1 MSIKDKTIKE
11 LETLATDDV
20 RIIYDVIRS
29 LKKKKRPEKNDKTDY
44 LEVRKVLKSIKGEL
58 SSDIIEERKERV

>member
-11 LETLATDDV
+11 LESLAAEDV

-29 LKKKKRPEKNDKTDY
+29 IKKKKRAQKNDTTDY
-44 LEVRKVLKSIKGEL
+44 LEVRKALKSIKGEL

>member
-11 LETLATDDV
+11 LESLAAEDV

-29 LKKKKRPEKNDKTDY
+29 LKKKKRPKINDKTDY
-44 LEVRKVLKSIKGEL
+44 LEVRKVLKGIKGEL